1 MRFRVVA
8 AGTRLPAW
16 VNAGF
21 KHYAERMPRECSLEL
36 LEIPLG
42 ARGKNK
48 NQVRA
53 VADEEKRM
61 LALPRAGD
69 IIVAME
75 VAGRQFDSEGIAQR
89 MQEWFASGGD
99 VLFMI
104 GGPDGLGE
112 GCRKQASLQWS
123 LSALTLPHGLVR
135 ILLAEQLYRAWSIG
149 RNHPYHR
156 A

>member
-1 MRFRVVA
+1 MRFRLVA
-8 AGTRLPAW
+8 AGTRLPEW
-16 VNAGF
+16 VNTGF
-21 KHYAERMPRECSLEL
+21 QHYAARMPRECSLEL
-36 LEIPLG
+36 TEIALG
-42 ARGKNK
+42 ARGKSQNPA
-48 NQVRA
+48 RA

-69 IIVAME
+69 VVVAME
-75 VAGRQFDSEGIAQR
+75 VTGRQFDSEALAVR

-104 GGPDGLGE
+104 GGPDGLGDD
-112 GCRKQASLQWS
+112 CRKRAALQWS

-135 ILLAEQLYRAWSIG
+135 IVLAEQLYRAWSII